1 MFCLIIYLY
10 FFTEFITQPDVLYEV
25 TYFMAVKNKI
35 KVLLFRPTLFILAKM
50 LPFFCCVPYNR
61 SVFICE
67 ILLLL

>member
-25 TYFMAVKNKI
+25 TYFMAVKNQRN
-35 KVLLFRPTLFILAKM
+35 VLLFRPTLFILAKI
-50 LPFFCCVPYNR
+50 LRFFCCVPYNR
-61 SVFICE
+61 CVYVCE